1 MSNLQ
6 IERDIPAP
14 SMPLVMPAQAMRQ
27 ALEQML
33 VGDSFW
39 LPHYR
44 SAMTNAHTIADR
56 FGMKVT
62 TRLMVKDGQQG
73 VRVWRIA

>member
-1 MSNLQ
+1 MTLQ
-6 IERDIPAP
+6 IERDIP
-14 SMPLVMPAQAMRQ
+14 MPTVPMVMPAQAMRE

-33 VGDSFW
+33 IGESFW

-44 SAMTNAHTIADR
+44 SAMSNAHTIADR

-62 TRLMVKDGQQG
+62 TRLTVKDGQRG
-73 VRVWRIA
+73 VRVWRLR